1 MNFAGK
7 FLLPFT
13 ASVLTIMS
21 ISYSACHE
29 SKADGANDSAT
40 ALVNGDFRK
49 YELKID
55 ELIKLHESQ
64 VKLLTNDVGMTSNSE
79 ALEMIQ
85 KHKSVIEKHQSR
97 LDYHRLQLLHG
108 DTADTAK
115 ANKMLNELKSDLEL
129 IAKDMEAVKADAE
142 SEASLNI
149 RQ

>member
-7 FLLPFT
+7 FLLPFAAT
-13 ASVLTIMS
+13 VIAILS

-29 SKADGANDSAT
+29 SKADGANNSTPAQ
-40 ALVNGDFRK
+40 VNSDFHK
-49 YELKID
+49 YEVKID
-55 ELIKLHESQ
+55 ELIKIHEAQ
-64 VKLLTNDVGMTSNSE
+64 VKLLTNEVGMTSNSE

-108 DTADTAK
+108 DTADTVK
-115 ANKMLNELKSDLEL
+115 ANKILIELKADLEL
-129 IAKDMEAVKADAE
+129 ITKDMEAVKADAE
-142 SEASLNI
+142 SETSLNI